1 MYVCVPVNQ
10 EYDVCHACIVEG
22 WRKHC
27 SRQYAGLGLCRC
39 ECNGARPEIHS
50 NEPEWKL
57 NENQQSQKGFWGF
70 MFVGSLLVLVLESPG
85 PVAWKRFTVLHGR
98 NSNVP
103 QPSVKQIAV
112 PDKPDL
118 WNCFYLFFLHQADGS
133 TASLA
138 LPAFATSA
146 LPQRSCREK
155 SGPQAPTK
163 FSDSKTQRSVETCS
177 ETREFPLGRSV
188 SGRFVDVWCRAG
200 FDCDYF
206 MCK

>member
-118 WNCFYLFFLHQADGS
+118 WNCFFAPGRRVDCIIGSACIRDFS
-133 TASLA
+133 TATEVLQGKVR
-138 LPAFATSA
+138 ATGSDKVLRFKDTEKCWNLFRNKRVSA
-146 LPQRSCREK
+146 
-155 SGPQAPTK
+155 
-163 FSDSKTQRSVETCS
+163 
-177 ETREFPLGRSV
+177 
-188 SGRFVDVWCRAG
+188 W
-200 FDCDYF
+200 
-206 MCK
+206 